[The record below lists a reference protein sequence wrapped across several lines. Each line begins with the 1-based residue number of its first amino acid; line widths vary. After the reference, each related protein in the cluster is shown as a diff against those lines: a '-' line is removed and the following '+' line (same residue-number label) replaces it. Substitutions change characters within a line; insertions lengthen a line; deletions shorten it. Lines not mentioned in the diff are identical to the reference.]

1 MTALQQIGEAA
12 LITVPQNDE
21 TPQVFVYEDH
31 SDEGTTIILRQ
42 SDQRVMLTQAQI
54 QMVADALNHM
64 LGRPYE

>member
-31 SDEGTTIILRQ
+31 SDEGTTIIVRQ
-42 SDQRVMLTQAQI
+42 SDQRVMLTKRQI
-54 QMVADALNHM
+54 QQVIDALIH
-64 LGRPYE
+64 LKAAAHG